1 MQLYQWL
8 SNVATDRGSGKALV
22 YRDTYLSWRGLLHR
36 VDRRAQELHAMGVAP
51 GAWVGL
57 MLGNVP
63 DFVILALALSKIE
76 AVVVP
81 LDPTMG
87 NRELEMVLE
96 AAPLRALITRPRG
109 GEPGQATAGPPY
121 YAAPPAARPAP
132 VARAAPPSKFVPEN
146 RRRLQGTLLTC
157 SLYKRAPLAHVSSG
171 DHGPAVVQFTAT
183 VGGDPKGVLK
193 TTANLDAAA
202 KAIGA
207 SLDIKPDDRVLC
219 TMPLH
224 HSYGFDFGLL
234 ATLAHGT
241 SLFLEDEISPKRIA
255 KLLREQSVDV
265 FPGTPALFGALARVP
280 TVKPLKIAGARYLS
294 SGSALPASIAD
305 NFQQRFGIRL
315 VSCYHSTQ
323 AGPLA
328 LDRPGKDPTSVGKAF
343 EAVELRVASPKG
355 EKLAAGETGP
365 VWARSKALSML
376 VVPKIHL
383 PKRDGGVAIGDAD
396 REGWF
401 RTGDLGQLD
410 RSGRLTIT
418 GREDDLVKVDGKRVA
433 LGEVEGCLEAFPK
446 VKAAQARVVTDD
458 LGGPMVIARVVRAGV
473 CRAEDIIDHCARN
486 LAPYK
491 VPRQIEF
498 CEALTAPPPG

>member
-1 MQLYQWL
+1 MQLYKWL
-8 SNVATDRGSGKALV
+8 SNVAADRGSGKALV

-36 VDRRAQELHAMGVAP
+36 VDRRAQELHAMGIGP

-109 GEPGQATAGPPY
+109 GDPGQSNGAAPY
-121 YAAPPAARPAP
+121 YAAPAVSRPAP
-132 VARAAPPSKFVPEN
+132 VVRAAPPSKFVPEN

-157 SLYKRAPLAHVSSG
+157 SLYKRTPLANLSDSG
-171 DHGPAVVQFTAT
+171 LAVVQFTAT

-193 TTANLDAAA
+193 TTANLVAAA
-202 KAIGA
+202 KAMGA
-207 SLDIKPDDRVLC
+207 SLDVKPDDRVLC

-294 SGSALPASIAD
+294 SGSALPASIAES
-305 NFQQRFGIRL
+305 FHQRFGIRL
-315 VSCYHSTQ
+315 ISCYHSTQ

-328 LDRPGKDPTSVGKAF
+328 LDRAGKDPTSVGKGF
-343 EAVELRVASPKG
+343 EDVELRVAGPKG
-355 EKLAAGETGP
+355 DKIAAGETGP
-365 VWARSKALSML
+365 VWARSGALSML

-383 PKRDGGVAIGDAD
+383 PKRDGGVAIGDVD

-401 RTGDLGQLD
+401 RTGDLGQVD
-410 RSGRLTIT
+410 RAGRLTIT

-473 CRAEDIIDHCARN
+473 CKAEDIIDHCARN

-498 CEALTAPPPG
+498 CETF

>member
-8 SNVATDRGSGKALV
+8 STVASERGSGKALV

-36 VDRRAQELHAMGVAP
+36 VDRRAQELHAMGIGP

-63 DFVILALALSKIE
+63 DFVILALALSKVE

-109 GEPGQATAGPPY
+109 GDNGQASAGPPY
-121 YAAPPAARPAP
+121 YAMPAPRVVAPRPAT
-132 VARAAPPSKFVPEN
+132 PSKFVPEN

-157 SLYKRAPLAHVSSG
+157 SLYRRAPIANLVESG
-171 DHGPAVVQFTAT
+171 PSVVLFTAA
-183 VGGDPKGVLK
+183 VGGDPKGVVK
-193 TTANLDAAA
+193 TMANLQAAA
-202 KAIGA
+202 QSIGET
-207 SLDIKPDDRVLC
+207 LGVKHGDRVLC

-234 ATLAHGT
+234 ASLVRGT
-241 SLFLEDEISPKRIA
+241 TLFLEDEISPKRIA
-255 KLLREQSVDV
+255 KLLREQSIDI

-294 SGSALPASIAD
+294 SGSMLPANIAD
-305 NFQQRFGIRL
+305 NFHERFGIRL
-315 VSCYHSTQ
+315 LSCYHSTQ

-328 LDRPGKDPTSVGKAF
+328 IDRAGKDPQAVGKPF
-343 EAVELRVASPKG
+343 DGVDLRVASPKG
-355 EKLAAGETGP
+355 DRLGAGEMGP
-365 VWARSKALSML
+365 IWVRSRALSML
-376 VVPKIHL
+376 AVPKIHL
-383 PKRDGGVAIGDAD
+383 PKRDQGVAIGDVD

-401 RTGDLGQLD
+401 RTGDLGQID
-410 RSGRLTIT
+410 RNARLTIT

-446 VKAAQARVVTDD
+446 VKAAQALVITDD

-498 CEALTAPPPG
+498 CEQLN

>member
-8 SNVATDRGSGKALV
+8 SNVASDRGSGKALV

-36 VDRRAQELHAMGVAP
+36 VDRRAQELHAMGIGP

-63 DFVILALALSKIE
+63 DFVILTLALSKIE

-109 GEPGQATAGPPY
+109 GETGQPTAGPPY
-121 YAAPPAARPAP
+121 YAAPPLPRTAAPRPA
-132 VARAAPPSKFVPEN
+132 AAPSKFVPEN

-157 SLYKRAPLAHVSSG
+157 NLYKRAPTANLADSNLS
-171 DHGPAVVQFTAT
+171 VVQFTAT

-193 TTANLDAAA
+193 TTANIKASAAA
-202 KAIGA
+202 IGK
-207 SLDIKPDDRVLC
+207 SLDLGPEDRVLC
-219 TMPLH
+219 TMSLH
-224 HSYGFDFGLL
+224 HAYGFDFGLL
-234 ATLAHGT
+234 ATLAHGA

-255 KLLREQSVDV
+255 KLLREQSVDF

-294 SGSALPASIAD
+294 SGSTLPPSIAEAFH
-305 NFQQRFGIRL
+305 NRFGIRL
-315 VSCYHSTQ
+315 ISCYHSTQ

-328 LDRPGKDPTSVGKAF
+328 IDRPGKDPGGVGKPF
-343 EAVELRVASPKG
+343 EGVELRVASPKG
-355 EKLAAGETGP
+355 EKLGPAESGP

-383 PKRDGGVAIGDAD
+383 PKRDGGVAIGDVD
-396 REGWF
+396 GEGWF
-401 RTGDLGQLD
+401 RTGDLGVID

-433 LGEVEGCLEAFPK
+433 LGEVEGCLESFPK
-446 VKAAQARVVTDD
+446 VKAAQAVVVTDD

-473 CRAEDIIDHCARN
+473 CKAEDIIDHCARN

-498 CEALTAPPPG
+498 CEALSSPAGP